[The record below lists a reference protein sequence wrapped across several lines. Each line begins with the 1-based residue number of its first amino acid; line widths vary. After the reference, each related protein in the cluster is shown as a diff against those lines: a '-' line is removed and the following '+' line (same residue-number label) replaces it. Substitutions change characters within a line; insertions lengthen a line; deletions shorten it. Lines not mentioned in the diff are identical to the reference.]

1 MVQFAKACGKEIGLD
16 LIDGPY
22 DMWVLPNFETAADIQ
37 YTKEAGAIVTGAST
51 VPEQV
56 AAAFLGLKCLG
67 LAAVSNPATGTIDG
81 WVHEQ
86 EFYLH
91 AAKKCLA
98 ALKNIIWK
106 VAERFE
112 MNPDYKFK
120 LNYSGLN
127 SLRLKQY
134 DLT

>member
-1 MVQFAKACGKEIGLD
+1 MIDFAKECGKDLGLN

-56 AAAFLGLKCLG
+56 AAAFLGLKTLG

-86 EFYLH
+86 EFYIK
-91 AAKKCLA
+91 AAKKCLV

-106 VAERFE
+106 VVERF
-112 MNPDYKFK
+112 NFDPSYKLE
-120 LNYSGLN
+120 LNYTGVN
-127 SLRLKQY
+127 ALRLK
-134 DLT
+134 